1 MIDPWG
7 RVVSDKRLN
16 PGQSGVIDALLPAP
30 VGITPYGRFGD
41 LFFWLLVLAGLAPLM
56 PGGLIPRRASGP

>member
-7 RVVSDKRLN
+7 RVIEGRRLDS
-16 PGQSGVIDALLPAP
+16 GERGVIDALLPQP

-41 LFFWLLVLAGLAPLM
+41 LFFWLMVMIGLAPAVI
-56 PGGLIPRRASGP
+56 GFWQARRA